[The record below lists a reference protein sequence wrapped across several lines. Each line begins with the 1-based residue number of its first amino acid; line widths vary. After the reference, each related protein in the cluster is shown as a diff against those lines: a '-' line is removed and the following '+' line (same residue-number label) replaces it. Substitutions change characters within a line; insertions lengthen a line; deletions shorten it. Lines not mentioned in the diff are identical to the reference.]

1 MTGVQTCALPISKS
15 SSISKTLAGVKVYQY
30 TRGMMHAKVLL
41 MDDDLASVGTA
52 NLDNRSLHLNFEAG
66 CVLHSPELIAELEKA
81 YRRDLRDSVRLDA
94 RTFDQRSFWSRLAEN
109 ACRLLSPTL

>member
-1 MTGVQTCALPISKS
+1 MLKVGA
-15 SSISKTLAGVKVYQY
+15 KVYRY
-30 TRGMMHAKVLL
+30 ARGRMHSKVML
-41 MDDDLASVGTA
+41 VGSRWGMVSSA

-66 CVLHSPELIAELEKA
+66 CVLHSPDLVAELEKA

-109 ACRLLSPTL
+109 ACPLLSPTLLPPPFERLSQGV